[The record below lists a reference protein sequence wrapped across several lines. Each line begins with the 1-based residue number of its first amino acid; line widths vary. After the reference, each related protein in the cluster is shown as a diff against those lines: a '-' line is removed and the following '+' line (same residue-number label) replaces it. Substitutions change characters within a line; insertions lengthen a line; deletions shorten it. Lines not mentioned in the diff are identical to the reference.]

1 VKPAWSWLWL
11 LTVLAAI
18 VFLVL
23 RLTQGIALQSN
34 ILALMP
40 PAQRDAGA
48 QSVQDRV
55 TNAFA
60 RRIVVLVGHDDPA
73 VARSAA
79 LRMAAALKRS
89 GLFGSVTS
97 QVGPREQQEMA
108 GAYYPY
114 RSGLLS
120 DADRQALEHGQG
132 QRLVD
137 RAFSVIYGPANFAN
151 ARLIGHDPFL
161 LLPNFL
167 VGLPLPQSKLALE
180 DGVLSVR
187 DGQTRYVF
195 ISAELAG
202 DPFATEFQES
212 FHAAFE
218 NAVADTAKA
227 APGLK
232 MLRAGA
238 IFYARE
244 GAANSMSETS
254 TLGLISIAGTLGL
267 ILLVFRGV
275 RPIALGL
282 LAIGVGILF
291 AFDGTLLLFGSLH
304 VISLLFGVSLIGIS
318 VDYSLQYF
326 CEYFDPDAVTPSDRL
341 RRVLPGVALGLA
353 TTLIGYLTLLLA
365 PVPGL
370 QQVAAFSVIGLSASV
385 LTVVLWYPRLDAQR
399 APRLGT
405 WLMALARQHW
415 LLWEARSYVFVRT
428 ALVLGCIA
436 LGVLGSRSFRV
447 DDDVRHLQSL
457 SPTLKHEESEVQR
470 LTGSGGATAF
480 LLVRGTDEQ
489 ALLRTEER
497 LNDRLSAAQRQGV
510 LSNFEMVSQFVPS
523 IARQAENRRLVEDR
537 LVSQYLAGYLAQIGY
552 SGGIDNAPPKGFLTA
567 ASLPTSGPLSLISLL
582 TIGKT
587 DHPAHVILLGRVT
600 RPDVLSASLKDVPEV
615 RLVDLTDDWSKL
627 FGAYRQYA
635 ILLLAAS
642 AILMYPALA
651 WRYGMAAA
659 LRVMAPSIAAAAL
672 TPPIAALFGVAFTFF
687 NAMALVLVLSVGVDY
702 SVFCRETGGVRK
714 PVTIIAIALAALSTI
729 ISFGLLSLSQTFAV
743 HAFGVTML
751 IGVGLSFLFAPAAGD
766 AQSASR
772 KAIAS

>member
-1 VKPAWSWLWL
+1 VKPLWSWVWL
-11 LTVLAAI
+11 LAVATAL
-18 VFLVL
+18 VFLAL
-23 RLTQGIALQSN
+23 RLTQGVALQSN

-40 PAQRDAGA
+40 PADRDAGA

-55 TNAFA
+55 TGAFA
-60 RRIVVLVGHDDPA
+60 RRVVVLVGDRDPA
-73 VARSAA
+73 VARTAALRLSAA
-79 LRMAAALKRS
+79 LMRS
-89 GLFGSVTS
+89 GLFRSVTS

-108 GAYYPY
+108 AAYYPY

-120 DADRQALEHGQG
+120 DADRQTLAQGQG
-132 QRLVD
+132 RRIVD
-137 RAFSVIYGPANFAN
+137 RAFSVLYGPANFAN

-180 DGVLSVR
+180 NGVLAVR
-187 DGQTRYVF
+187 DGQTNYVF
-195 ISAELAG
+195 VSAELAG
-202 DPFATEFQES
+202 DPFATEFQER
-212 FHAAFE
+212 FHTAFDG
-218 NAVADTAKA
+218 AVADSTKT

-232 MLRAGA
+232 VVRAGA

-254 TLGLISIAGTLGL
+254 TLGLISIVATLAL
-267 ILLVFRGV
+267 ILLVFRGL
-275 RPIALGL
+275 RPIALGT

-304 VISLLFGVSLIGIS
+304 VISLLFGVSLIGVS

-326 CEYFDPDAVTPSDRL
+326 CEYFDPEAVTPGDRL
-341 RRVLPGVALGLA
+341 RRVLPGVALGLT

-370 QQVAAFSVIGLSASV
+370 QQVAVFSVIGLSASV

-405 WLMALARQHW
+405 ALPALAQQPW
-415 LLWEARSYVFVRT
+415 LLWQSRDYRVVRT
-428 ALVLGCIA
+428 VLVLGCVA
-436 LGVLGSRSFRV
+436 LAVYGAFSFRV

-457 SPTLKHEESEVQR
+457 SPALKTQENDIQR

-497 LNDRLSAAQRQGV
+497 LDGRLSAARRQGM
-510 LSNFEMVSQFVPS
+510 LSDFESVSQFVPS
-523 IARQAENRRLVEDR
+523 IARQTENRALVKARLAP
-537 LVSQYLAGYLAQIGY
+537 YLANYLAQIGY
-552 SGGIDNAPPKGFLTA
+552 SGAIDDAPPAGFLTA
-567 ASLPTSGPLSLISLL
+567 GALPASGPLSLISLL
-582 TIGKT
+582 AVGKA
-587 DHPAHVILLGRVT
+587 DHPAHVVLLGRVT
-600 RPDVLSASLKDVPEV
+600 QPEALRASLKDIPDV
-615 RLVDLTDDWSKL
+615 RLVDLTEDWSRL
-627 FGAYRQYA
+627 FGAYRRYA

-642 AILMYPALA
+642 AVLMYPALA

-659 LRVMAPSIAAAAL
+659 LRVMAPSVAAAAL
-672 TPPIAALFGVAFTFF
+672 APPIAALFGVAFTFF

-702 SVFCRETGGVRK
+702 AVFCRETSGVRK

-729 ISFGLLSLSQTFAV
+729 ISFGLLALSQTFAV

-766 AQSASR
+766 ALSASQ
-772 KAIAS
+772 KGVAP